1 MPLIGEILYYDLNG
15 EQLVSADIDS
25 DEFYDFNRYIPIGT
39 VIDVN
44 KQQTCFKVVSPYI
57 SVVEVTRK
65 QLTNKTLLNIA
76 KDEVKKLTNNV
87 LSKLPN
93 GQIKFVIP
101 SVYDLEIIE
110 KYPCETLNGL

>member
-44 KQQTCFKVVSPYI
+44 KQQTCFKVVAPYI

-65 QLTNKTLLNIA
+65 QLNNKTLLNIA
-76 KDEVKKLTNNV
+76 KDEVKTLTHNV
-87 LSKLPN
+87 LSELPN
-93 GQIKFVIP
+93 GQIKYVIP
-101 SVYDLEIIE
+101 SIYDL
-110 KYPCETLNGL
+110 

>member
-1 MPLIGEILYYDLNG
+1 MIGEILYYDLNG

-44 KQQTCFKVVSPYI
+44 KHQTCFKVVAPYI

-65 QLTNKTLLNIA
+65 QLNNKTLLNIA
-76 KDEVKKLTNNV
+76 K
-87 LSKLPN
+87 
-93 GQIKFVIP
+93 G
-101 SVYDLEIIE
+101 EI
-110 KYPCETLNGL
+110 